1 MPVVVI
7 RKKPLPN
14 WDVLTYTI
22 GPSTTSLV
30 NSDVKGPSRK
40 FSKPVQFLIVW
51 TISSNSCEK
60 AYRLSARDGAAFP
73 ISFYGRGPG
82 NPS

>member
-40 FSKPVQFLIVW
+40 FS
-51 TISSNSCEK
+51 CEK